1 MVPEKIVDF
10 LRHANVAHAGTRD
23 AKLVPHGHSVS
34 GWILAPDLRT
44 LTVLLPEGARA
55 HLIESLEDNGQ
66 FAVTVEKYPESETYQ
81 FKGRYISHRT
91 AVQGDVELVDE
102 IRERFV
108 RGVRPSAGELADA
121 ALRAFIRE
129 PVIAVDMEVREIYV
143 QTPGPG
149 AGARIS
155 VTEA

>member
-1 MVPEKIVDF
+1 M
-10 LRHANVAHAGTRD
+10 
-23 AKLVPHGHSVS
+23 S

-66 FAVTVEKYPESETYQ
+66 FAVTVEKYPESETSQ
-81 FKGRYISHRT
+81 FKGRYISHRA
-91 AVQGDVELVDE
+91 AVQSDVDLVAE

-108 RGVRPSAGELADA
+108 EGVRPSAGEVGDA
-121 ALRAFIRE
+121 ALRAFVRT
-129 PVIAVDMEVREIYV
+129 PAIAVDMEVREIYE

-149 AGARIS
+149 AGARIF
-155 VTEA
+155 VAEA